1 MELNRE
7 HFRAIIFHNFRRGLS
22 RQECFDE
29 LNSLYSDKA
38 PSYSSVKN
46 WYNEF
51 NRGRCSIQDESRAG
65 RLKSVVV
72 PEKINAVRELIKQD
86 RHVTYREIEASLD
99 ISMTS
104 INKILHEHLS
114 VKKICSRWIPHNLTN
129 AQKKA
134 RVDWCKEMLEKY
146 IQGTSKAVYNIYT
159 GDESWIYAYE
169 PETKQQS
176 TVWVFQD
183 EAKPT
188 KVVRGRSTSKQM
200 IACFFGINGHVAT
213 VALEQRRT
221 VNSEWYTTICL
232 PEVIGEIRKKQKNR
246 RIILHH
252 DNASSH
258 TSTQTKAFLTERKIE
273 LMGHPPTE
281 EGGIKFFGFQGKYL
295 EAILQGLKAQ
305 FELVV
310 AEDREWGQLL
320 PDGNWTGM
328 IGKIQKDQAD
338 IAVFMMTVTE
348 LRSDVVDYSPTYT
361 TEDMTFAIEKPGKLP
376 KSLAFVRTFDSYI
389 WIVTLI
395 TLIIFPMM
403 YKILL
408 RCKDTY
414 IQVLLML
421 VTTLLKQPIVEGNGS
436 LRFHLL
442 ISSWM
447 IFATI
452 FSFSYSAVFL
462 SLLTVPLDI
471 VGVRNFKELSDAVI
485 TKNYACFILK
495 GSSTMEFLL
504 RSEKE
509 YLRNLGQAAVRNGWY
524 VKPVLNPLD
533 TQMDKKSAM
542 IGGRT
547 WLSVTAGPENWKH
560 YYIAE
565 DSLLSFQMAVAM
577 KKNFC
582 LKKRLNRVVASLNNA
597 GLYEKISEDDSFKM
611 WITAP
616 EKRRILIAKE
626 TALSLNDLMGVFVV
640 LLSGLGL
647 SLFFFCL

>member
-1 MELNRE
+1 MLTSPPSKIHPLGYINYHLTRVALLKTYNRTLNGSENISNKSVRK
-7 HFRAIIFHNFRRGLS
+7 HCLI
-22 RQECFDE
+22 C
-29 LNSLYSDKA
+29 DKA
-38 PSYSSVKN
+38 PSYSTVKN

-65 RLKSVVV
+65 RPKSVVV

-273 LMGHPPTE
+273 LMGHPPVGKKDSGTPSI
-281 EGGIKFFGFQGKYL
+281 EGFIQGTISVGHCHVVHREQIYGIK
-295 EAILQGLKAQ
+295 A
-305 FELVV
+305 LVS
-310 AEDREWGQLL
+310 
-320 PDGNWTGM
+320 N
-328 IGKIQKDQAD
+328 
-338 IAVFMMTVTE
+338 
-348 LRSDVVDYSPTYT
+348 
-361 TEDMTFAIEKPGKLP
+361 
-376 KSLAFVRTFDSYI
+376 
-389 WIVTLI
+389 
-395 TLIIFPMM
+395 
-403 YKILL
+403 
-408 RCKDTY
+408 
-414 IQVLLML
+414 
-421 VTTLLKQPIVEGNGS
+421 
-436 LRFHLL
+436 
-442 ISSWM
+442 
-447 IFATI
+447 
-452 FSFSYSAVFL
+452 
-462 SLLTVPLDI
+462 
-471 VGVRNFKELSDAVI
+471 
-485 TKNYACFILK
+485 
-495 GSSTMEFLL
+495 
-504 RSEKE
+504 
-509 YLRNLGQAAVRNGWY
+509 
-524 VKPVLNPLD
+524 
-533 TQMDKKSAM
+533 
-542 IGGRT
+542 
-547 WLSVTAGPENWKH
+547 
-560 YYIAE
+560 
-565 DSLLSFQMAVAM
+565 
-577 KKNFC
+577 
-582 LKKRLNRVVASLNNA
+582 
-597 GLYEKISEDDSFKM
+597 
-611 WITAP
+611 
-616 EKRRILIAKE
+616 
-626 TALSLNDLMGVFVV
+626 
-640 LLSGLGL
+640 
-647 SLFFFCL
+647 

>member
-38 PSYSSVKN
+38 PSYSTVKN

-65 RLKSVVV
+65 RPKSVVV

-232 PEVIGEIRKKQKNR
+232 PEVLLDIFSAMDGVSNSSPNVYLWVGIFQKYQQAFFTSRTRPSELRKP
-246 RIILHH
+246 
-252 DNASSH
+252 APS
-258 TSTQTKAFLTERKIE
+258 
-273 LMGHPPTE
+273 
-281 EGGIKFFGFQGKYL
+281 
-295 EAILQGLKAQ
+295 
-305 FELVV
+305 
-310 AEDREWGQLL
+310 
-320 PDGNWTGM
+320 
-328 IGKIQKDQAD
+328 KIQFHFA
-338 IAVFMMTVTE
+338 FGRMMNLVWTDLPSISTFTW
-348 LRSDVVDYSPTYT
+348 VVRAP
-361 TEDMTFAIEKPGKLP
+361 
-376 KSLAFVRTFDSYI
+376 
-389 WIVTLI
+389 
-395 TLIIFPMM
+395 
-403 YKILL
+403 
-408 RCKDTY
+408 
-414 IQVLLML
+414 
-421 VTTLLKQPIVEGNGS
+421 
-436 LRFHLL
+436 H
-442 ISSWM
+442 
-447 IFATI
+447 
-452 FSFSYSAVFL
+452 
-462 SLLTVPLDI
+462 
-471 VGVRNFKELSDAVI
+471 VI
-485 TKNYACFILK
+485 C
-495 GSSTMEFLL
+495 
-504 RSEKE
+504 
-509 YLRNLGQAAVRNGWY
+509 
-524 VKPVLNPLD
+524 
-533 TQMDKKSAM
+533 
-542 IGGRT
+542 
-547 WLSVTAGPENWKH
+547 
-560 YYIAE
+560 
-565 DSLLSFQMAVAM
+565 
-577 KKNFC
+577 
-582 LKKRLNRVVASLNNA
+582 
-597 GLYEKISEDDSFKM
+597 
-611 WITAP
+611 
-616 EKRRILIAKE
+616 
-626 TALSLNDLMGVFVV
+626 
-640 LLSGLGL
+640 
-647 SLFFFCL
+647 

>member
-38 PSYSSVKN
+38 PSYSTVKN

-65 RLKSVVV
+65 RPKSVVV

-273 LMGHPPTE
+273 LMGHPP
-281 EGGIKFFGFQGKYL
+281 FQQGKDLNYAVSNLVEETIKLFLNLPYL
-295 EAILQGLKAQ
+295 KIALIMSHSTASLVNLWEYEGQNNATNSVGNKTTDSNARTLSPVKAELIKYYKKHGLESIAKDVGLIRPNGDLTICKSTNQ
-305 FELVV
+305 PREL
-310 AEDREWGQLL
+310 REWLMRTDLVILREDVIVGGCHSLV
-320 PDGNWTGM
+320 T
-328 IGKIQKDQAD
+328 
-338 IAVFMMTVTE
+338 MMTP
-348 LRSDVVDYSPTYT
+348 Y
-361 TEDMTFAIEKPGKLP
+361 
-376 KSLAFVRTFDSYI
+376 FVP
-389 WIVTLI
+389 
-395 TLIIFPMM
+395 IF
-403 YKILL
+403 
-408 RCKDTY
+408 
-414 IQVLLML
+414 
-421 VTTLLKQPIVEGNGS
+421 
-436 LRFHLL
+436 F
-442 ISSWM
+442 
-447 IFATI
+447 
-452 FSFSYSAVFL
+452 
-462 SLLTVPLDI
+462 
-471 VGVRNFKELSDAVI
+471 
-485 TKNYACFILK
+485 
-495 GSSTMEFLL
+495 
-504 RSEKE
+504 
-509 YLRNLGQAAVRNGWY
+509 
-524 VKPVLNPLD
+524 
-533 TQMDKKSAM
+533 
-542 IGGRT
+542 
-547 WLSVTAGPENWKH
+547 
-560 YYIAE
+560 
-565 DSLLSFQMAVAM
+565 
-577 KKNFC
+577 
-582 LKKRLNRVVASLNNA
+582 
-597 GLYEKISEDDSFKM
+597 
-611 WITAP
+611 
-616 EKRRILIAKE
+616 
-626 TALSLNDLMGVFVV
+626 
-640 LLSGLGL
+640 
-647 SLFFFCL
+647 

>member
-38 PSYSSVKN
+38 PSYSTVKN

-65 RLKSVVV
+65 RPKSVVV

-232 PEVIGEIRKKQKNR
+232 PENVPGKN
-246 RIILHH
+246 
-252 DNASSH
+252 
-258 TSTQTKAFLTERKIE
+258 
-273 LMGHPPTE
+273 
-281 EGGIKFFGFQGKYL
+281 
-295 EAILQGLKAQ
+295 
-305 FELVV
+305 
-310 AEDREWGQLL
+310 
-320 PDGNWTGM
+320 
-328 IGKIQKDQAD
+328 
-338 IAVFMMTVTE
+338 IAVKCDKRYKCLSE
-348 LRSDVVDYSPTYT
+348 LFSHQIL
-361 TEDMTFAIEKPGKLP
+361 F
-376 KSLAFVRTFDSYI
+376 
-389 WIVTLI
+389 LI
-395 TLIIFPMM
+395 
-403 YKILL
+403 
-408 RCKDTY
+408 
-414 IQVLLML
+414 
-421 VTTLLKQPIVEGNGS
+421 
-436 LRFHLL
+436 
-442 ISSWM
+442 
-447 IFATI
+447 
-452 FSFSYSAVFL
+452 
-462 SLLTVPLDI
+462 
-471 VGVRNFKELSDAVI
+471 
-485 TKNYACFILK
+485 
-495 GSSTMEFLL
+495 
-504 RSEKE
+504 
-509 YLRNLGQAAVRNGWY
+509 
-524 VKPVLNPLD
+524 
-533 TQMDKKSAM
+533 
-542 IGGRT
+542 
-547 WLSVTAGPENWKH
+547 
-560 YYIAE
+560 
-565 DSLLSFQMAVAM
+565 
-577 KKNFC
+577 
-582 LKKRLNRVVASLNNA
+582 
-597 GLYEKISEDDSFKM
+597 
-611 WITAP
+611 
-616 EKRRILIAKE
+616 
-626 TALSLNDLMGVFVV
+626 
-640 LLSGLGL
+640 
-647 SLFFFCL
+647 